1 MFERILF
8 DKFLET
14 KKIISTLRYM
24 DNYLDV
30 IFSMIKN
37 KNYKSAQI
45 EIDDIKNNN
54 IETLDNKLNR
64 FLLEG
69 GKINNAN
76 SALNEI
82 KWTQDEQQKLEAAM
96 LEFKDVKD
104 PKEKWKLIAG
114 KIPPKTIGNS

>member
-1 MFERILF
+1 
-8 DKFLET
+8 
-14 KKIISTLRYM
+14 M

-82 KWTQDEQQKLEAAM
+82 KWTQEEQQKLEAAM